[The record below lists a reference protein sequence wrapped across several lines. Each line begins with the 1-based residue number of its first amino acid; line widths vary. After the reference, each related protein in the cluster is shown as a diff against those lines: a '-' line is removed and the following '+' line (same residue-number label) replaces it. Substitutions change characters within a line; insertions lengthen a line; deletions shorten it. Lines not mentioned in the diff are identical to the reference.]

1 MEQHELEG
9 EQKGELI
16 PAWPAFTS
24 AGTYST
30 TIGINVQTSVC
41 NNSTSLA
48 SINVPPGVRNNSM
61 TTAINIPTG
70 DDKDPKMSVYRYDT
84 LNYGHQEI
92 RTILL
97 LPGTPSFPICCT
109 LETHHL
115 NAVSLQYETL
125 SYEWGDSKS
134 EERSI

>member
-1 MEQHELEG
+1 
-9 EQKGELI
+9 
-16 PAWPAFTS
+16 
-24 AGTYST
+24 
-30 TIGINVQTSVC
+30 
-41 NNSTSLA
+41 
-48 SINVPPGVRNNSM
+48 M

-70 DDKDPKMSVYRYDT
+70 DDKVPKMSVYRYDT

-97 LPGTPSFPICCT
+97 LPGTPSSPICCT

-134 EERSI
+134 EERSIFLNDQEIHMKGKSAVSANSPPVPR